1 MEFIITLE
9 QRKINREKIDKDEK
23 FTVRHI
29 RGIIVGCGR
38 AGKTTL
44 MERLKGTSYPK
55 LKNIRSTVIADVHSN
70 CFEVLEE
77 DKTIRCSFFTIHLI

>member
-9 QRKINREKIDKDEK
+9 QRKKIREKIDRDEEIK
-23 FTVRHI
+23 VCHI
-29 RGIIVGCGR
+29 RGIIVGCGG

-44 MERLKGTSYPK
+44 LERLKGTSYPK
-55 LKNIRSTVIADVHSN
+55 LKNIKSTVIADVHSN

-77 DKTIRCSFFTIHLI
+77 DKTIKCSFLQYI